1 MIGKGLFQYGTWD
14 SPERVSA
21 AGGQVMNSLGL
32 VKDIPVVILDRP
44 MPIDPVSY
52 THLTLPTILLV

>member
-14 SPERVSA
+14 GPERVSVA
-21 AGGQVMNSLGL
+21 RGQVMNSLGL

-44 MPIDPVSY
+44 MPID
-52 THLTLPTILLV
+52 LIG

>member
-14 SPERVSA
+14 GPERVSA

-32 VKDIPVVILDRP
+32 VKDIPVVILDRL
-44 MPIDPVSY
+44 MPIDLIVVPPS
-52 THLTLPTILLV
+52 IMK